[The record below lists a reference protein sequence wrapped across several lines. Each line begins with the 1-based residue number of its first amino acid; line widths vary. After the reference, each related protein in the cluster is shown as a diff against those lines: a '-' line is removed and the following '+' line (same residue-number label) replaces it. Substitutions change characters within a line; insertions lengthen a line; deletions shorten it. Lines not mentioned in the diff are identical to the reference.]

1 MHSIGE
7 RNAQMKNLWN
17 RVIKFKINVLKKLL
31 FFRDE

>member
-17 RVIKFKINVLKKLL
+17 RVIKFKINMLKKFL
-31 FFRDE
+31 FRDE